1 LKSSNFK
8 EIHKRLKLSLQPH
21 YQLSHIHDHNKEYKD
36 EGKDTTAIYAGWTKD
51 IQDRGECVYIQG
63 SSRKEPGGSKN
74 IKKSF
79 TFYLVVKSVAP
90 STTSSA
96 GGSASLGLGG

>member
-63 SSRKEPGGSKN
+63 SSRKEPGDQN
-74 IKKSF
+74 IEKIK
-79 TFYLVVKSVAP
+79 FYFLLSC
-90 STTSSA
+90 
-96 GGSASLGLGG
+96 